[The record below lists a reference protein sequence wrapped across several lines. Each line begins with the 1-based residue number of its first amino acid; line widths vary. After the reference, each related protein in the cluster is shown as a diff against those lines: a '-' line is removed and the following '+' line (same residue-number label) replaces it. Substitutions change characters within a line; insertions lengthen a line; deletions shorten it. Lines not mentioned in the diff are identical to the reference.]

1 MLGRPYQQGRGI
13 LGMKLWM
20 NNTGGSRDR
29 KTERPSQK
37 KQTNPKANNLSR
49 VMTTLM
55 DSSRTA
61 PTKALNSC
69 REMSF

>member
-37 KQTNPKANNLSR
+37 NKQTQKP
-49 VMTTLM
+49 TTY
-55 DSSRTA
+55 
-61 PTKALNSC
+61 P
-69 REMSF
+69 E